1 MLPGNFDCKIRIKGA
16 AAGKG
21 AKDQKD
27 RKQQRSC
34 RCSCSTRIS
43 LLRTNFKKLFRVP
56 IRLYSLTQPASS
68 PAHQG
73 PPVDFEW
80 LLGVFN
86 LLQCRQGDIII
97 LHIQLFNYSTAGNLW
112 ASVYIETQIKVA
124 RWAICIGNA
133 FCQLSFDLKIWFFP
147 FWPALKFRFVK
158 P

>member
-97 LHIQLFNYSTAGNLW
+97 LHIQPFNCRQLMSFGLHWNSNQSCSLGYLHW
-112 ASVYIETQIKVA
+112 K
-124 RWAICIGNA
+124 CILPA
-133 FCQLSFDLKIWFFP
+133 LIWFINLIFP
-147 FWPALKFRFVK
+147 FLAST
-158 P
+158 